1 MTNVRTKGNNAE
13 RKFIKEINNLKL
25 GYNLM
30 SSRLLSKYMDD
41 NGVDLVDSPECIKKF
56 PFHIQSKSF
65 TSYIKYHDL
74 FSSFKLKDKPLLIF
88 HELTEKRG
96 SRFYKLEDY
105 VIMKK
110 NDFYEIIKI
119 INNGNKNSN
128 NISNVS

>member
-1 MTNVRTKGNNAE
+1 MITPRKKGCDAE

-41 NGVDLVDSPECIKKF
+41 NGVDLVDSPECVKKF

-65 TSYIKYHDL
+65 TGYIKYHDL
-74 FSSFKLKDKPLLIF
+74 FSSFKLKDKPLIIF

-105 VIMKK
+105 VIMRK
-110 NDFYEIIKI
+110 NEFYEIIKNL
-119 INNGNKNSN
+119 NNANSKDSN
-128 NISNVS
+128 NIK